1 LRSVFLRGRVSVDVR
16 RGVCQVAEV
25 VFIVIADIKY
35 GTRTW
40 LSLKVVVGNTREGG
54 WCVYAA
60 VELVWGRK
68 FWILGALARW
78 GC

>member
-1 LRSVFLRGRVSVDVR
+1 MDVR

-54 WCVYAA
+54 WCVYAV
-60 VELVWGRK
+60 VERVWGRK
-68 FWILGALARW
+68 FRILGAWVRW
-78 GC
+78 VCWRGGRSWEVV